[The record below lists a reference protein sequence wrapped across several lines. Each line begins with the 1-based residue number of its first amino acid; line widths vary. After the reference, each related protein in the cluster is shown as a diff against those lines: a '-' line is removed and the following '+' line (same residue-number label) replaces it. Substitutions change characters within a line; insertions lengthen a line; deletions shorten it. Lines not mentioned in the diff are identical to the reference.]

1 MNKVKILT
9 ALTLTALE
17 HRINSEITGEIVNL
31 TTSQSQNG
39 QYVASIIYSQIE
51 PKTIKLD
58 FSKIKAYIE
67 KDGIRLVCDPFGG
80 PQLSCG
86 NGGGLMTIDEAIDG
100 LIKTYK
106 DDYLIIFNGNVNDI
120 NKIDPFKPEKPK
132 LSLHINDFKFT
143 NYGITTSVECVIS
156 GKKYSQS
163 CENLYLSNGS
173 NYLIEKLIKLISQ
186 DYTIDALSGG

>member
-17 HRINSEITGEIVNL
+17 NRINSEINGEIVNF

-86 NGGGLMTIDEAIDG
+86 HGGGLMTIDEAIDA
-100 LIKTYK
+100 LIKVYK
-106 DDYLIIFNGNVNDI
+106 DDYIIIFNGNVNDI

-132 LSLHINDFKFT
+132 ISLLVNDFKFT
-143 NYGITTSVECVIS
+143 NYGLTTTAECIVN
-156 GKKYSQS
+156 GQKYSQS
-163 CENLYLSNGS
+163 CENLYLSNGP
-173 NYLIEKLIKLISQ
+173 NYLIEKLIELISQ
-186 DYTIDALSGG
+186 DYTIDVLSGG